1 MTSILTNTSAMNALQ
16 TLKATNVNLNKTQQ
30 EIASG
35 KTISSARDNA
45 AVWAISKVMDSDV
58 KGFQQSSNSLAL
70 GQSTIA
76 VARNAA
82 DSITDLL
89 TDIKGLVVSAQEE
102 NVDREKIQTDIGR
115 LREQITSIVDA
126 AQFNGLN
133 LVNGSAGTEID
144 ILSSLNRSADG
155 TVSSANINIDLS
167 STDLSGNAGTNL
179 EATAFTGATISTD
192 PAAPTSIAAAGNI
205 VVTGTEFSFAQAD
218 GTAGGTVALRP
229 DDMTAAPSNAL
240 TVGDKISLNLAGVNV
255 DYVVR
260 EGDTGA
266 AILGGL
272 RNGLE
277 SAGLTGDIDIAFSGT
292 ALTITNNTA
301 DAIEADLSLYRGQ
314 GGLSD
319 LTNLTVSGTDAER
332 TAALSDIEDMI
343 QFAIS
348 ASAQFGSAERRIDI
362 QADFVSKI
370 TDSFKAGIGTLVDAD
385 MEEASA
391 RLQAL
396 QVQQQLGVQAL
407 SIANQSPQTL
417 LSLFR

>member
-16 TLKATNVNLNKTQQ
+16 TLKATNINLNKTQQ

-45 AVWAISKVMDSDV
+45 AVWAISKVMDSDT
-58 KGFQQSSNSLAL
+58 KGFEQISNSLAL

-82 DSITDLL
+82 ESVTDLL

-102 NVDREKIQTDIGR
+102 NVDKAKIQDDIDR
-115 LREQITSIVDA
+115 LTEQVESIVSA

-133 LVNGSAGTEID
+133 LVNGTAESPVQ

-155 TVSSANINIDLS
+155 TVESASIEINLDN
-167 STDLSGNAGTNL
+167 TDLSTTAGT
-179 EATAFTGATISTD
+179 D
-192 PAAPTSIAAAGNI
+192 IAASALPADATVSAGSSASLAGADFAFMGADWTGTSASALDSTEF
-205 VVTGTEFSFAQAD
+205 TGTEAVTSLVAGDRVSVGFDFDQD
-218 GTAGGTVALRP
+218 GTDDKEVSYTVRQ
-229 DDMTAAPSNAL
+229 
-240 TVGDKISLNLAGVNV
+240 
-255 DYVVR
+255 
-260 EGDTGA
+260 GDTGS
-266 AILGGL
+266 AIL
-272 RNGLE
+272 
-277 SAGLTGDIDIAFSGT
+277 AGLMSSLEASGLDSDFT
-292 ALTITNNTA
+292 LSF
-301 DAIEADLSLYRGQ
+301 DGADLSIVNNSDADADVSFAATRGQ
-314 GGLSD
+314 GGLAD
-319 LTNLTVSGTDAER
+319 LATLDVTDDTN
-332 TAALSDIEDMI
+332 AAQALNDIENMI
-343 QFAIS
+343 QYSIA
-348 ASAQFGSAERRIDI
+348 AAAELGSAEKRIDI
-362 QADFVSKI
+362 QADFVSKL